1 MAYKFTQV
9 MPDAF
14 AKLQMNAGIMV
25 KSFTPSTGVIGDILG
40 ATTGGFKFAS
50 NPTYVDFGADVDNCP
65 PNTWQLKHIS
75 YFDPAISG
83 TFLTISAA
91 NAAKL
96 IGPAAVDGT
105 DTTKVVPATQ
115 LKPADFDDV
124 WVIGDYS
131 DENEGASAGFVAVHL
146 MHVLNT
152 AGMQWTTTK
161 DGKGQFAFDFHGHYD
176 LTDITTVPFEVYVK
190 AGTAVSG

>member
-1 MAYKFTQV
+1 MGFEYTQV

-14 AKLQMNAGIMV
+14 KNLQMNAGIMV
-25 KSFTPSTGVIGDILG
+25 DNFIPATGVIGNILG

-131 DENEGASAGFVAVHL
+131 DKNDGAATAGYVAIHL
-146 MHVLNT
+146 MNVLNT
-152 AGMQWTTTK
+152 AGLQWQTTK
-161 DGKGQFAFDFHGHYD
+161 DGKGQFAFDFHAHYD
-176 LTDITTVPFEVYVK
+176 LANIETVPFEVYVK
-190 AGTAVSG
+190 AGS

>member
-1 MAYKFTQV
+1 MGFEYTQV

-14 AKLQMNAGIMV
+14 KNLQMNAGIMV
-25 KSFTPSTGVIGDILG
+25 DEFAPATGVIGNILG

-105 DTTKVVPATQ
+105 DATKVVPATQ

-131 DENEGASAGFVAVHL
+131 DKNDGTATATAGYVAIHL
-146 MHVLNT
+146 MKVLNT
-152 AGMQWTTTK
+152 AGMQWQTTK

-176 LTDITTVPFEVYVK
+176 LNSIETVPFEVYVK
-190 AGTAVSG
+190 AGT